1 MALLHYIII
10 GFIMGV
16 EIERKYLVNKERWAR
31 SGKGNRRFYR
41 QGYILTDP
49 AKTVRVRLSDTEA
62 FLTIKGQTVGAVRL
76 EYEFSIPKQEAKELL
91 DNFCTAIISKYRYE
105 VMYGEKLW
113 EVDEFLEDNEG
124 LIIAEIELTNE
135 QETFPLPD
143 WVEREVTDEP
153 KYYNANLTVHPYKN
167 WKD

>member
-49 AKTVRVRLSDTEA
+49 VKTVRVRLSDTEA

-124 LIIAEIELTNE
+124 LIVAEIELTNE

-143 WVEREVTDEP
+143 WVEREVTDDP